1 MFTTIEKSNIIN
13 TINSNKFT
21 NWEYNQFYKIINND
35 TKLYSK
41 NKNGIFVNSKNLSDS
56 AYEQL
61 QKSIKLFL
69 QNKTKI
75 DKLNENEKKKE
86 ISNNY
91 SKLDYETSY
100 DNLYY
105 KLSNY
110 EKNVIKKNKYFL
122 NDSEEINKTSDE
134 LLSDDS
140 DNITRYKT

>member
-13 TINSNKFT
+13 IINSNKFS

-56 AYEQL
+56 AYAQL
-61 QKSIKLFL
+61 HEAIILFL
-69 QNKTKI
+69 QS
-75 DKLNENEKKKE
+75 KKKTDTSKE
-86 ISNNY
+86 TKKKADVSHNY

-140 DNITRYKT
+140 DNVTRYKT

>member
-75 DKLNENEKKKE
+75 DKSNENEKKKE